1 MVASPVVIA
10 LYRSLLLS
18 ARQLQHDI
26 DAGRTLYNAV
36 RSGAVA
42 SYAGVKSDWQ
52 RERLFVHRFDDLK
65 VLRQTKR
72 AFAAIVRS
80 GFVQP
85 VDEEYEDAVSNRTD
99 AAFKMLRGVDDH
111 NSLVEEFTEQ
121 GLFQPKIRSHA
132 IEFLVGDVVEVKGEK
147 RGVIFAWHVISDE
160 LEDAEGSR
168 VVYDILPHSP
178 GFSFASKLY
187 NVPQDEI
194 RLDESPKEVVHPAL
208 LLYFDGFDGNH
219 HVASEAL
226 AARYPSDVSRKTDE
240 ANDVVATPSIIQL
253 QSADEDKL
261 LTYLR
266 CNDSTIVQFVM
277 ASLEGKWLGECGQR
291 AQTDVQQAVEL
302 AAEKKWD
309 AAREILKQVVEDF
322 PEYGYAWNKLGMVEY
337 QSGNFGKA
345 LGNYETAIKLKP
357 QLVEALVGLGT
368 CATRLQRWSIAHRAA
383 VQLQEV
389 QPSNDTARMLIEQA
403 VYATL

>member
-194 RLDESPKEVVHPAL
+194 RLDESPKVKE
-208 LLYFDGFDGNH
+208 N
-219 HVASEAL
+219 
-226 AARYPSDVSRKTDE
+226 
-240 ANDVVATPSIIQL
+240 
-253 QSADEDKL
+253 
-261 LTYLR
+261 
-266 CNDSTIVQFVM
+266 
-277 ASLEGKWLGECGQR
+277 
-291 AQTDVQQAVEL
+291 
-302 AAEKKWD
+302 
-309 AAREILKQVVEDF
+309 
-322 PEYGYAWNKLGMVEY
+322 
-337 QSGNFGKA
+337 
-345 LGNYETAIKLKP
+345 
-357 QLVEALVGLGT
+357 
-368 CATRLQRWSIAHRAA
+368 
-383 VQLQEV
+383 
-389 QPSNDTARMLIEQA
+389 
-403 VYATL
+403 